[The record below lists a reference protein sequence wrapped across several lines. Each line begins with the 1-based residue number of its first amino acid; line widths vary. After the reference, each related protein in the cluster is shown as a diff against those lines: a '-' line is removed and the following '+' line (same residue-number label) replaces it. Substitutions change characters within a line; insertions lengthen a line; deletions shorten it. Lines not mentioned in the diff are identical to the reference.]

1 MQPVFKRLSVPLL
14 KIVEKDIILLK
25 NGEREKQK
33 TKSDL
38 IVD

>member
-25 NGEREKQK
+25 NGEKKQK

>member
-25 NGEREKQK
+25 NGEKK